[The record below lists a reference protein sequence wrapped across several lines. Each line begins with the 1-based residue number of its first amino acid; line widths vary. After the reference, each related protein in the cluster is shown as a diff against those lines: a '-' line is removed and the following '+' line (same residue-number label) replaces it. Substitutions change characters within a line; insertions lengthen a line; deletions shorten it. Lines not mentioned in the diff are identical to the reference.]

1 MATVSTG
8 TLTVNAAF
16 LQEIKEVHQ
25 DLWWLLAEVRGMCQQ
40 PAEILRRRKKFREL
54 FEQLRDQL
62 ALHFALEEAYGY
74 FEDPVDV
81 APRLCDRAFALRDEH
96 RRLYVDVTSLE
107 QRVREVLDGHPSRS
121 KLHAVVRDFEEF
133 DRQFKRH
140 EEQEIEL
147 ILQEYGDD
155 IGVGD

>member
-25 DLWWLLAEVRGMCQQ
+25 ELWCLLAEVRGMCED
-40 PAEILRRRKKFREL
+40 PAGILKRRKKFREL
-54 FEQLRDQL
+54 FEVLRDQL

-81 APRLCDRAFALRDEH
+81 APRLCDRALALRDEH
-96 RRLYVDVTSLE
+96 RRLYVQITALEHRVRDSLE
-107 QRVREVLDGHPSRS
+107 HHPNRARVLGLIREFE
-121 KLHAVVRDFEEF
+121 DFDEDF
-133 DRQFKRH
+133 RRH
-140 EEQEIEL
+140 EEAENEL
-147 ILQEYGDD
+147 IQQEYGDD